1 MRLRNRNQ
9 YLRQILLRL
18 LRWVNITSYSTKQN
32 PVFDDFETAIR
43 RVTDS
48 KLTTYRHIS
57 LLLSLYS
64 ASLNTQCGSST
75 PAAPGLSRP
84 FKIYSHQIVGT
95 ISLLLPLS
103 QLPCHLSF
111 ITSPLSFLISL
122 CLVIRVSQLQT
133 IHNSLKTLVLG
144 RVGVIVHASHS
155 VYVR

>member
-1 MRLRNRNQ
+1 MLKQ
-9 YLRQILLRL
+9 VLLADE
-18 LRWVNITSYSTKQN
+18 TSEPKSI
-32 PVFDDFETAIR
+32 FETNLVEIAK
-43 RVTDS
+43 VS
-48 KLTTYRHIS
+48 KYYFLFNKTKPSIWRLWNSYKKSDRQQTNYRHIS
-57 LLLSLYS
+57 LLLRLYS

-133 IHNSLKTLVLG
+133 IHNSFAVLW
-144 RVGVIVHASHS
+144 RP
-155 VYVR
+155 